1 MKRRFKIAA
10 TESASYPTS
19 YASQQGLSGLFI
31 DHLIEQSVESALLY
45 NEFSV
50 LKIHDHR
57 NYFDTIHPIYP
68 FLDQDE
74 FERKSLDLKLHQIL
88 EADSS
93 FAALYYTVLAL
104 GCQHNGGG
112 SFEPGQGQA
121 WQLFRFSL
129 GKVAS
134 MLVLTPSLTSLQ
146 ALTAMVHDQVK
157 DD

>member
-1 MKRRFKIAA
+1 
-10 TESASYPTS
+10 
-19 YASQQGLSGLFI
+19 
-31 DHLIEQSVESALLY
+31 
-45 NEFSV
+45 
-50 LKIHDHR
+50 
-57 NYFDTIHPIYP
+57 
-68 FLDQDE
+68 LDP
-74 FERKSLDLKLHQIL
+74 KLPQIL

-129 GKVAS
+129 GQVAS

-146 ALTAMVHDQVK
+146 VSEAIMEEDFQRLQI
-157 DD
+157 